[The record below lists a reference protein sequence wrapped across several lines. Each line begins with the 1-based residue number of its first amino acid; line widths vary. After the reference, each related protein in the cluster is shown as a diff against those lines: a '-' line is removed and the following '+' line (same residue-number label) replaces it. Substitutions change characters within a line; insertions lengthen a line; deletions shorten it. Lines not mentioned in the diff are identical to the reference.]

1 MSKALEYFEDMVECN
16 QLDYGDEK
24 PKCDLIKNQLKAISC
39 IEARAVY
46 NIKEN
51 KIVFVNKLI
60 YWGNDLMIIGYS
72 SESNFKVA
80 DYGITWKEV
89 LKDE

>member
-1 MSKALEYFEDMVECN
+1 MSKALDVFIKRCDIRLLFTSEERALILN
-16 QLDYGDEK
+16 QLR
-24 PKCDLIKNQLKAISC
+24 AISC

-60 YWGNDLMIIGYS
+60 YFGDDLMIIGYS
-72 SESNFKVA
+72 KESNFKVD
-80 DYGITWKEV
+80 DYGITWREV
-89 LKDE
+89 GKCVKN